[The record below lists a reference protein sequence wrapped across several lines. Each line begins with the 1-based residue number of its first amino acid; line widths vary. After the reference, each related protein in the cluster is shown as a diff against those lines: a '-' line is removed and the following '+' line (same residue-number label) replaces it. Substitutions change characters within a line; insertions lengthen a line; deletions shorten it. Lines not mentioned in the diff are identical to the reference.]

1 MTTASTTAAATT
13 STGATGPAGTT
24 PAGRILALGRAEAT
38 LLLRNRSA
46 VFIAF
51 GLPLA
56 TVGALRGL
64 LDQQARDHPGLDL
77 DAALVTGL
85 IGFVLMF
92 VVYYN
97 LTSAYVARR
106 NDLVL
111 KRLRTSEATDL
122 ELLAG
127 TAVPAAA
134 LALLMCALVGG
145 AGAALLHLPMPVNP
159 LLMLAGLALALTLLT
174 ALAALSSAFTRT
186 VETSGITTLP
196 VMLATQFGSGLLVP
210 LEAMPDGLADF
221 CRLLPTTPAFSLIRL
236 GWFGTDGSG
245 PATGFAG
252 TWGEAVPLLAVGTVW
267 TVLAVRAALRTF
279 RWEPRR

>member
-1 MTTASTTAAATT
+1 MTTAST
-13 STGATGPAGTT
+13 ATGGTTT

-56 TVGALRGL
+56 TVGALRGI
-64 LDQQARDHPGLDL
+64 LDQQAQDHPGLDL
-77 DAALVTGL
+77 DAALITGVL
-85 IGFVLMF
+85 GFVLMF

-111 KRLRTSEATDL
+111 KRLRTGEATDL

-127 TAVPAAA
+127 TAVPSAA
-134 LALLMCALVGG
+134 LAVLMCALVGG
-145 AGAALLHLPMPVNP
+145 TGAVLLHLPMPVNP
-159 LLMLAGLALALTLLT
+159 PLMLAGLALLLVLLT

-186 VETSGITTLP
+186 VETAGITTLP

-236 GWFGTDGSG
+236 GWFGTDGSD
-245 PATGFAG
+245 PATGFTG
-252 TWGEAVPLLAVGTVW
+252 TWGPAVPLLAVGTVW
-267 TVLAVRAALRTF
+267 TVLAVRGALRAF

>member
-1 MTTASTTAAATT
+1 MTAATT
-13 STGATGPAGTT
+13 ARRAAGTTT

-46 VFIAF
+46 VFVAL
-51 GLPLA
+51 GLPVLM
-56 TVGALRGL
+56 VGALRGL
-64 LDQQARDHPGLDL
+64 LDQQAQDHPGLDL
-77 DAALVTGL
+77 DAALITGM

-97 LTSAYVARR
+97 LTGAYVARR

-111 KRLRTSEATDL
+111 KRLRTGEATDL

-127 TAVPAAA
+127 TAAPAAA

-145 AGAALLHLPMPVNP
+145 AGAVLLHLPVPVNP
-159 LLMLAGLALALTLLT
+159 LLMLAGLALALALLT

-186 VETSGITTLP
+186 VETAGITTLP
-196 VMLATQFGSGLLVP
+196 VMLLTQFGSGLLVP
-210 LEAMPDGLADF
+210 LEAMPDGFADF

-252 TWGEAVPLLAVGTVW
+252 TWGEAAPLLAVGTVW
-267 TVLAVRAALRTF
+267 TVLAVRATLRGF